1 MVLRKNSALLVII
14 FVLILRTGNLFAALN
29 GQDELY
35 QSRLA
40 ALKTGLEINYH
51 PSAKPFIEQYLANP
65 EQIKLLVSRSKF
77 YFPLIEKSLKQ
88 KGLPVDLKYL
98 AATVSLLDASAV
110 NANGAS
116 GMWMMMFQVSKMY
129 KLKVNTYVDERR
141 DPIKSSQ
148 VAAQHFKDLFSIYK
162 SWPLAIAAYGCSPVQ
177 LNKSIHAA
185 GNSLYFWD
193 IYKVMPSYCRDL
205 YPKLIATVY
214 VLNYYKEHGIKIV
227 DPIQFPVC
235 DTVWVPKW
243 LSFQQVSNSLDIP
256 VELIRELNP
265 SFRKDIIP
273 YAQDPY
279 FIRIPSDK
287 AAKFSLLKDSVYRP
301 LNQTEIQPISIEKEP
316 DLGRNSNPE
325 STSQTSEKREK
336 IKKVFYT
343 VKRGE
348 VLSDIADWFDV
359 GTADLT
365 KWNRI
370 KRNKIKAG
378 QRLTIFVPASKT
390 GYYNRINKMSASQK
404 KKLKRKD

>member
-1 MVLRKNSALLVII
+1 MVLRKNSALLFLLV
-14 FVLILRTGNLFAALN
+14 FLLLNSGNLYAALK
-29 GQDELY
+29 GQDEVY

-65 EQIKLLVSRSKF
+65 EQIKLLVARSKF
-77 YFPLIEKSLKQ
+77 YFPLLEKSLKQ
-88 KGLPVDLKYL
+88 KGLPTDLKYL
-98 AATVSLLDASAV
+98 AATASLLDPSAV

-116 GMWMMMFQVSKMY
+116 GIWMMMFQVSKMY
-129 KLKVNTYVDERR
+129 KLKVNTYVDDRR
-141 DPIKSSQ
+141 DPVKSSQ

-177 LNKSIHAA
+177 LNKSIHSA

-205 YPKLIATVY
+205 YPKVIATVY
-214 VLNYYKEHGIKIV
+214 ILNYYKEHGIKIV
-227 DPIQFPVC
+227 EPIQFPVC

-243 LSFQQVSNSLDIP
+243 LSFQQVSNSLDMPI
-256 VELIRELNP
+256 ELIRELNP
-265 SFRKDIIP
+265 QFRKDIIP
-273 YAQDPY
+273 YAQEPY
-279 FIRIPSDK
+279 YIRIPTDK

-301 LNQTEIQPISIEKEP
+301 INQTEFQPISIEK
-316 DLGRNSNPE
+316 DPE
-325 STSQTSEKREK
+325 AVEKSSEKGEKPVEKKEK
-336 IKKVFYT
+336 IKKIFYT

-359 GTADLT
+359 SSADLS
-365 KWNRI
+365 KWNKI
-370 KRNKIKAG
+370 KKNKIKAG
-378 QRLTIFVPASKT
+378 QKLAIFVPASKT
-390 GYYNRINKMSASQK
+390 GYYNRINKMTAAQK

>member
-1 MVLRKNSALLVII
+1 MVLRKNSALLFLLV
-14 FVLILRTGNLFAALN
+14 FLLLNSGNLYAALK
-29 GQDELY
+29 GQDEVY

-65 EQIKLLVSRSKF
+65 EQIKLLVARSKF

-88 KGLPVDLKYL
+88 KGLPTDLKYL
-98 AATVSLLDASAV
+98 AATASLLDPSAV

-116 GMWMMMFQVSKMY
+116 GIWMMMFQVSKMY
-129 KLKVNTYVDERR
+129 KLKVNTYVDDRR
-141 DPIKSSQ
+141 DPVKSSQ

-177 LNKSIHAA
+177 LNKSIHSA

-205 YPKLIATVY
+205 YPKVIATVY
-214 VLNYYKEHGIKIV
+214 ILNYYKEHGIKIV
-227 DPIQFPVC
+227 EPIQFPVC

-243 LSFQQVSNSLDIP
+243 LSFQQVSNSLDMPI
-256 VELIRELNP
+256 ELIRELNP
-265 SFRKDIIP
+265 QFRKDIIP
-273 YAQDPY
+273 YAQEPY
-279 FIRIPSDK
+279 YIRIPTDK

-301 LNQTEIQPISIEKEP
+301 INQTEFQPISIEK
-316 DLGRNSNPE
+316 DPE
-325 STSQTSEKREK
+325 AVETTSEKGEKPTEKREK
-336 IKKVFYT
+336 IKKIFYT

-359 GTADLT
+359 SSADLS
-365 KWNRI
+365 KWNKV

-378 QRLTIFVPASKT
+378 QKLAIFVPASKT
-390 GYYNRINKMSASQK
+390 GYYNRINKMTAAQK

>member
-1 MVLRKNSALLVII
+1 MNS
-14 FVLILRTGNLFAALN
+14 GNLYAALK
-29 GQDELY
+29 GQDEVY

-65 EQIKLLVSRSKF
+65 EQIKLLVARSKF

-88 KGLPVDLKYL
+88 KGLPSDLKYL
-98 AATVSLLDASAV
+98 AATASLLDPSAV

-116 GMWMMMFQVSKMY
+116 GIWMMMFQVSKMY
-129 KLKVNTYVDERR
+129 KLKVNTYVDDRR
-141 DPIKSSQ
+141 DPVKSSQ

-177 LNKSIHAA
+177 LNKSIHSA

-205 YPKLIATVY
+205 YPKVIATVY
-214 VLNYYKEHGIKIV
+214 ILNYYKEHGIKIV
-227 DPIQFPVC
+227 EPIQFPVC

-243 LSFQQVSNSLDIP
+243 LSFQQVSSSLDMPI
-256 VELIRELNP
+256 ELIRELNP
-265 SFRKDIIP
+265 RFRKDIIP
-273 YAQDPY
+273 YAQEPY
-279 FIRIPSDK
+279 YIRIPTDK

-301 LNQTEIQPISIEKEP
+301 INQTEFQPISIEK
-316 DLGRNSNPE
+316 DPE
-325 STSQTSEKREK
+325 AVETSSEKGEKPTEKREK
-336 IKKVFYT
+336 IKKIFYT

-359 GTADLT
+359 STADLS
-365 KWNRI
+365 KWNKI

-378 QRLTIFVPASKT
+378 QKLAIFVPASKT
-390 GYYNRINKMSASQK
+390 GYYNRINKMTAAQK

>member
-1 MVLRKNSALLVII
+1 MVLRKNSALLFLLV
-14 FVLILRTGNLFAALN
+14 FLLLNSGNLYAALK
-29 GQDELY
+29 GQDEVY

-65 EQIKLLVSRSKF
+65 EQIKLLVARSKF

-88 KGLPVDLKYL
+88 KGLPTDLKYL
-98 AATVSLLDASAV
+98 AATASLLDPSAV

-116 GMWMMMFQVSKMY
+116 GIWMMMFQVSKMY
-129 KLKVNTYVDERR
+129 KLKVNTYVDDRR
-141 DPIKSSQ
+141 DPVKSSQ

-177 LNKSIHAA
+177 LNKSIHSA

-205 YPKLIATVY
+205 YPKVIATVY
-214 VLNYYKEHGIKIV
+214 ILNYYKEHGVKIV
-227 DPIQFPVC
+227 EPIQFPVC

-243 LSFQQVSNSLDIP
+243 LSFQQVSNSLDMPI
-256 VELIRELNP
+256 ELIRELNP
-265 SFRKDIIP
+265 QFRKDIIP
-273 YAQDPY
+273 YAQEPY
-279 FIRIPSDK
+279 FIRIPNDK

-301 LNQTEIQPISIEKEP
+301 INQTEFQPISIEK
-316 DLGRNSNPE
+316 DPE
-325 STSQTSEKREK
+325 TVETSVEKGEKPVEKKEK
-336 IKKVFYT
+336 IKKIFYT

-359 GTADLT
+359 SSADLS
-365 KWNRI
+365 KWNKI
-370 KRNKIKAG
+370 KKNKIKAG
-378 QRLTIFVPASKT
+378 QKLAIFVPGSKT
-390 GYYNRINKMSASQK
+390 GYYNRINKMTAAQK

>member
-1 MVLRKNSALLVII
+1 MVLRKNSVIFILSFFLLII
-14 FVLILRTGNLFAALN
+14 AGNLSAAIN
-29 GQDELY
+29 GQDEVY

-88 KGLPVDLKYL
+88 KGLPTDLKYL
-98 AATVSLLDASAV
+98 AATASLLDPAAV

-116 GMWMMMFQVSKMY
+116 GIWMMMYQVSKMY

-177 LNKSIHAA
+177 LNKSIHGA

-205 YPKLIATVY
+205 YPKVIATVY
-214 VLNYYKEHGIKIV
+214 ILNYYKEHGIKIIE
-227 DPIQFPVC
+227 PINYPVC

-256 VELIRELNP
+256 LDLIRELNP

-273 YAQDPY
+273 YSQEPY
-279 FIRIPSDK
+279 YIRIPSDK

-301 LNQTEIQPISIEKEP
+301 INQTEFQPIAIEK
-316 DLGRNSNPE
+316 DPE
-325 STSQTSEKREK
+325 ASEAAPEVKNANQPEKKEK
-336 IKKVFYT
+336 IKRISYT

-348 VLSDIADWFDV
+348 ILTDIADWFDV
-359 GTADLT
+359 STADLK
-365 KWNRI
+365 KWNKI

-378 QRLTIFVPASKT
+378 QRLAIFVPASKT
-390 GYYNRINKMSASQK
+390 GYYNRINKLSASQK
-404 KKLKRKD
+404 KKLKKKD

>member
-1 MVLRKNSALLVII
+1 MVLRKNSALLFLLV
-14 FVLILRTGNLFAALN
+14 FLLLNSGNLYAALK
-29 GQDELY
+29 GQDEVY

-65 EQIKLLVSRSKF
+65 EQIKLLVARSKF

-88 KGLPVDLKYL
+88 KGLPTDLKYL
-98 AATVSLLDASAV
+98 AATASLLDPSAV

-116 GMWMMMFQVSKMY
+116 GIWMMMFQVSKMY
-129 KLKVNTYVDERR
+129 KLKVNTYVDDRR
-141 DPIKSSQ
+141 DPVKSSQ

-177 LNKSIHAA
+177 LNKSIHSA

-205 YPKLIATVY
+205 YPKVIATVY
-214 VLNYYKEHGIKIV
+214 ILNYYKEHGIKIV
-227 DPIQFPVC
+227 EPIQFPVC

-243 LSFQQVSNSLDIP
+243 LSFQQVSNSLDMPI
-256 VELIRELNP
+256 ELIRELNP
-265 SFRKDIIP
+265 QFRKDIIP
-273 YAQDPY
+273 YAQEPY
-279 FIRIPSDK
+279 YIRIPTDK

-301 LNQTEIQPISIEKEP
+301 INQTEFQPISIEK
-316 DLGRNSNPE
+316 DPE
-325 STSQTSEKREK
+325 AVETSSEKGEKPAEKREK
-336 IKKVFYT
+336 IKKIFYT

-359 GTADLT
+359 SSADLS
-365 KWNRI
+365 KWNKI
-370 KRNKIKAG
+370 KKNKIKAG
-378 QRLTIFVPASKT
+378 QKLAIFVPASKT
-390 GYYNRINKMSASQK
+390 GYYNRINKMTAAQK

>member
-1 MVLRKNSALLVII
+1 MVLRKNSALLFLLV
-14 FVLILRTGNLFAALN
+14 FLLLNSGNLYAALK
-29 GQDELY
+29 GQDEVY
-35 QSRLA
+35 QSRLT

-65 EQIKLLVSRSKF
+65 EQIKLLVARSKF

-88 KGLPVDLKYL
+88 KGLPTDLKYL
-98 AATVSLLDASAV
+98 AATASLLDPSAV

-116 GMWMMMFQVSKMY
+116 GIWMMMFQVSKMY
-129 KLKVNTYVDERR
+129 KLKVNTYVDDRR
-141 DPIKSSQ
+141 DPVKSSQ

-177 LNKSIHAA
+177 LNKSIHSA

-205 YPKLIATVY
+205 YPKVIATVY
-214 VLNYYKEHGIKIV
+214 ILNYYKEHGIKIV
-227 DPIQFPVC
+227 EPIQFPVC

-243 LSFQQVSNSLDIP
+243 LSFQQVSNSLDMPI
-256 VELIRELNP
+256 ELIRELNP
-265 SFRKDIIP
+265 QFRKDIIP
-273 YAQDPY
+273 YAQEPY
-279 FIRIPSDK
+279 YIRIPTDK

-301 LNQTEIQPISIEKEP
+301 INQTEFQPISIEK
-316 DLGRNSNPE
+316 DPE
-325 STSQTSEKREK
+325 AVETSSEKGEKPTEKREK
-336 IKKVFYT
+336 IKKIFYT

-359 GTADLT
+359 SSADLS
-365 KWNRI
+365 KWNKV

-378 QRLTIFVPASKT
+378 QKLAIFVPASKT
-390 GYYNRINKMSASQK
+390 GYYNRINKMTAAQK